1 MKVMFKTFELLPQEE
16 TLSTPLFSSD
26 ASYEQFREAFIEQ
39 VAPEQEKW
47 QEARLKSEEEARQR
61 LLR

>member
-1 MKVMFKTFELLPQEE
+1 MNLMFKTFELLPGEA
-16 TLSTPLFSSD
+16 TLSRPLFETE
-26 ASYEQFREAFIEQ
+26 ASYEQFREAFIEEVTPQ
-39 VAPEQEKW
+39 QERW

>member
-16 TLSTPLFSSD
+16 ELSSPLFASE
-26 ASYEQFREAFIEQ
+26 ASYDQFREAFIEE

-47 QEARLKSEEEARQR
+47 QEARRKSEEEARQR